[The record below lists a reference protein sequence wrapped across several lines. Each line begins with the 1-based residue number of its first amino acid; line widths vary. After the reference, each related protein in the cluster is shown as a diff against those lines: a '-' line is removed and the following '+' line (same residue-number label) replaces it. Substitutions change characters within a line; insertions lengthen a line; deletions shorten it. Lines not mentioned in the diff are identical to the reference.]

1 MRLSGGKIPRSE
13 MLLAA
18 AVDRLSL
25 IVWQLSGG
33 DESNKPSSLIGALMD
48 TGKTAEKALG
58 FATPEEYETEWYRR
72 TGVRHGQQ

>member
-13 MLLAA
+13 ILLAA

-33 DESNKPSSLIGALMD
+33 DESNKPRSLISALMAP
-48 TGKTAEKALG
+48 GKTEEKAQG
-58 FATPEEYETEWYRR
+58 FASPEEYEAEWYRR
-72 TGVRHGQQ
+72 TGVRHGR

>member
-33 DESNKPSSLIGALMD
+33 DESNKPRSILSVMAGDLAPQEQ
-48 TGKTAEKALG
+48 AQG
-58 FATPEEYETEWYRR
+58 FDSPGEYEDEWYRR
-72 TGVRHGQQ
+72 TGVRHGRQ

>member
-33 DESNKPSSLIGALMD
+33 DESTKPRSILSVMVDGP
-48 TGKTAEKALG
+48 KPQEQSQG
-58 FATPEEYETEWYRR
+58 FDSPEEYEAEWYRR

>member
-33 DESNKPSSLIGALMD
+33 DESNKPRSILSIMTGTEKPQEAPQGFD
-48 TGKTAEKALG
+48 TPA
-58 FATPEEYETEWYRR
+58 EYEAEWYRR